1 MTTDPKRELAREL
14 YLQGKKYQEIAD
26 EVGVS
31 LSAVKSWAI
40 RYWRSEK
47 LQPKKQKVAT
57 EVAEKVAT
65 KRHRGGQPG
74 NHNATGPP
82 GNQHAVKHGFFC
94 KVLPAETLEL
104 VEDLETLN
112 PLDVLWQN
120 IQIQYAAI
128 LRAQQIM
135 YVKDQ
140 SDKTVEKIEEKY
152 GLDKSFGEQYVNWLK
167 GALHGD
173 FGMSVKY
180 AQPVSQVLG
189 RKLPNTVKLAVA
201 SFILMIL
208 ISFPLGILS
217 AVYKD
222 KKADYII
229 RFMSFIGIS
238 LPSFWVGMMMI
249 YFFAVKMHWLPV
261 GGSDSFKSLIMP
273 SVTLSLSMSAYYIR
287 RIRAVMVEQMNEEYI
302 NGCQARGI
310 GRFRTIF
317 FHVLPNSLLTVVT
330 MLGMSFG
337 GLLGGTMIVETVFS
351 WNGIGSAA
359 VAAISGRDYQLIQ
372 GYVMWMGCIYV
383 LVNLLV
389 DISYQ
394 WLDPRIRRGALQH
407 EE

>member
-1 MTTDPKRELAREL
+1 MIILFGLSLMTFGLTYILP
-14 YLQGKKYQEIAD
+14 
-26 EVGVS
+26 S
-31 LSAVKSWAI
+31 
-40 RYWRSEK
+40 
-47 LQPKKQKVAT
+47 
-57 EVAEKVAT
+57 
-65 KRHRGGQPG
+65 
-74 NHNATGPP
+74 N
-82 GNQHAVKHGFFC
+82 
-94 KVLPAETLEL
+94 PAEQLAESMGAGHDRE
-104 VEDLETLN
+104 V
-112 PLDVLWQN
+112 
-120 IQIQYAAI
+120 IA
-128 LRAQQIM
+128 
-135 YVKDQ
+135 
-140 SDKTVEKIEEKY
+140 KIEEKY

-302 NGCQARGI
+302 NGCQARGMNRSPSSRQLKKYKFFLPAEI
-310 GRFRTIF
+310 YLLAVFMRLASKFRVF
-317 FHVLPNSLLTVVT
+317 PLVLKFRD
-330 MLGMSFG
+330 SFVSVYCYSN
-337 GLLGGTMIVETVFS
+337 LYNLRSFLREYL
-351 WNGIGSAA
+351 
-359 VAAISGRDYQLIQ
+359 YQ
-372 GYVMWMGCIYV
+372 
-383 LVNLLV
+383 
-389 DISYQ
+389 
-394 WLDPRIRRGALQH
+394 
-407 EE
+407 

>member
-1 MTTDPKRELAREL
+1 
-14 YLQGKKYQEIAD
+14 
-26 EVGVS
+26 
-31 LSAVKSWAI
+31 
-40 RYWRSEK
+40 
-47 LQPKKQKVAT
+47 
-57 EVAEKVAT
+57 
-65 KRHRGGQPG
+65 
-74 NHNATGPP
+74 
-82 GNQHAVKHGFFC
+82 
-94 KVLPAETLEL
+94 
-104 VEDLETLN
+104 
-112 PLDVLWQN
+112 
-120 IQIQYAAI
+120 
-128 LRAQQIM
+128 
-135 YVKDQ
+135 
-140 SDKTVEKIEEKY
+140 
-152 GLDKSFGEQYVNWLK
+152 
-167 GALHGD
+167 
-173 FGMSVKY
+173 
-180 AQPVSQVLG
+180 
-189 RKLPNTVKLAVA
+189 
-201 SFILMIL
+201 
-208 ISFPLGILS
+208 
-217 AVYKD
+217 
-222 KKADYII
+222 
-229 RFMSFIGIS
+229 
-238 LPSFWVGMMMI
+238 MI